1 MNKRI
6 FYLALFKKLLL
17 YDLIL
22 DTKTKCIAKFFS
34 SLFPSKCGT
43 MGHLLAVAPL
53 TSVFRNDTTCSRHP
67 PVTDS
72 QGEEQQWRAGSS
84 DTVSEDVLILIL

>member
-1 MNKRI
+1 MIKYEYLKRI
-6 FYLALFKKLLL
+6 PPFHLPLLL
-17 YDLIL
+17 Y
-22 DTKTKCIAKFFS
+22 
-34 SLFPSKCGT
+34 PSKCGT